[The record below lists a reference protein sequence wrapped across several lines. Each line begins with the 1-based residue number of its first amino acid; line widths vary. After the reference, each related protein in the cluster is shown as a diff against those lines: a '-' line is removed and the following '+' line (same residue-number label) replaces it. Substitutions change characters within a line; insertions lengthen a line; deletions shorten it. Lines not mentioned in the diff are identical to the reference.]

1 MTPAQV
7 RLIYTTLSQ
16 FIIAEAYG
24 RSAAAE

>member
-7 RLIYTTLSQ
+7 RLIHTTLSQ
-16 FIIAEAYG
+16 FMMADAYG